1 MSDYAPNPEDKR
13 SEPRRRVLFEGLLV
27 GAGGRMKLSCMVR
40 DMSPSGA
47 RIYVSEAVQVPE
59 TFEFSIIGQQR
70 RWTATVRWRKGAFVG
85 LKLRSAESAVQA
97 ATLAAATPTV
107 HATMPAE
114 GTTVTDLLARIEE
127 LEHEN
132 QRLRKKLRELRSRY
146 EP

>member
-1 MSDYAPNPEDKR
+1 MSHEAPTFEDQR

-27 GAGGRMKLSCMVR
+27 GAGGRIKLSCMVR

-47 RIYVSEAVQVPE
+47 RIYISEAVQIPE
-59 TFEFSIIGQQR
+59 TFEFSITGQQR
-70 RWTATVRWRKGAFVG
+70 RWSATVRWRKGGFVG

-97 ATLAAATPTV
+97 ATLAAAPAAPTSL
-107 HATMPAE
+107 PAE
-114 GTTVTDLLARIEE
+114 GTTITDLLARIDE

>member
-1 MSDYAPNPEDKR
+1 
-13 SEPRRRVLFEGLLV
+13 VLFEGLLV
-27 GAGGRMKLSCMVR
+27 GAGGRIKLSCMVR

-47 RIYVSEAVQVPE
+47 RIYISEAVQIPE
-59 TFEFSIIGQQR
+59 TFEFSITGQQR
-70 RWTATVRWRKGAFVG
+70 RWSATVRWRKGGFVG

-97 ATLAAATPTV
+97 ATLAAAPAAPTSL
-107 HATMPAE
+107 PAE
-114 GTTVTDLLARIEE
+114 GTTITDLLARIDE

>member
-1 MSDYAPNPEDKR
+1 MPHEAPTYEDQR

-27 GAGGRMKLSCMVR
+27 GAGGRIKLSCMVR

-47 RIYVSEAVQVPE
+47 RIYISEAVQIPE
-59 TFEFSIIGQQR
+59 TFEFSITGQQR
-70 RWTATVRWRKGAFVG
+70 RWSATVRWRKGGFVG

-97 ATLAAATPTV
+97 ATLAAAPAAPTSL
-107 HATMPAE
+107 PAE
-114 GTTVTDLLARIEE
+114 GTTITDLLARIDE

>member
-1 MSDYAPNPEDKR
+1 MSHEAPTYEDQR

-27 GAGGRMKLSCMVR
+27 GAGGRIKLSCMVR

-47 RIYVSEAVQVPE
+47 RIYISEAVQIPE
-59 TFEFSIIGQQR
+59 TFEFSITGQQR
-70 RWTATVRWRKGAFVG
+70 RWSATVRWRKGGFVG
-85 LKLRSAESAVQA
+85 LKLRSAESAVQS
-97 ATLAAATPTV
+97 ATLAAAPAAPTSL
-107 HATMPAE
+107 PAE
-114 GTTVTDLLARIEE
+114 GTTITDLLARIDE

>member
-1 MSDYAPNPEDKR
+1 MSHEAPTYEDQR
-13 SEPRRRVLFEGLLV
+13 LEPRRRVLFEGLLV
-27 GAGGRMKLSCMVR
+27 GAGGRIKLSCMVR

-47 RIYVSEAVQVPE
+47 RIYISEAVQIPE
-59 TFEFSIIGQQR
+59 TFEFSITGQQR
-70 RWTATVRWRKGAFVG
+70 RWSATVRWRKGGFVG

-97 ATLAAATPTV
+97 ATLAAAPAAPTSL
-107 HATMPAE
+107 PAE
-114 GTTVTDLLARIEE
+114 GTTITDLLARIDE